1 LYAIKI
7 VEKLRANGKAVSLK
21 LYGEGIERAN
31 LRKLYYKAS
40 TT

>member
-21 LYGEGIERAN
+21 LYGEGIEEPI
-31 LRKLYYKAS
+31 
-40 TT
+40 